1 MSENSTELT
10 AKQDAFV
17 KEYILNGGNG
27 LQAAIS
33 AGYSEDSAKEIA
45 SENLTKPNIIKAL
58 EGHREALE
66 EEFSISAGTKLGW
79 LKEIVERSMQHEQ
92 VMDKEGPTG
101 EYKFAGGDAIRAINE
116 INKMDGGHAAEKKDI
131 TSKGQSINALS
142 DEEVDAKLRALLDAS
157 ESQ

>member
-10 AKQDAFV
+10 TKQDAFV

-27 LQAAIS
+27 TQAAIS
-33 AGYSEDSAKEIA
+33 AGYSENCAQEIA
-45 SENLTKPNIIKAL
+45 SENLSKPLIIKAL

-79 LKEIVERSMQHEQ
+79 LKEIVQRSMQHEQ
-92 VMDKEGPTG
+92 VMDKDGPTG

-142 DEEVDAKLRALLDAS
+142 DEEVDAKLQALLDAS

>member
-1 MSENSTELT
+1 MSDDLT
-10 AKQDAFV
+10 PKQDAFV

-27 LQAAIS
+27 TQAAIT
-33 AGYSEDSAKEIA
+33 AGYSPDTAQQMA
-45 SENLTKPNIIKAL
+45 TENLSKPLIYKAL

-101 EYKFAGGDAIRAINE
+101 EYKFAGGDDIRAINE

-131 TSKGQSINALS
+131 TSKGESINALS

>member
-1 MSENSTELT
+1 MSENSETLT
-10 AKQDAFV
+10 PKQDAFV

-101 EYKFAGGDAIRAINE
+101 E
-116 INKMDGGHAAEKKDI
+116 
-131 TSKGQSINALS
+131 
-142 DEEVDAKLRALLDAS
+142 
-157 ESQ
+157 

>member
-1 MSENSTELT
+1 MPKLT
-10 AKQDAFV
+10 DKQEAFV

-27 LQAAIS
+27 TQAAIH
-33 AGYSEDSAKEIA
+33 AGYSENCAQEIA
-45 SENLTKPNIIKAL
+45 SENLLKPLIK
-58 EGHREALE
+58 EALE
-66 EEFSISAGTKLGW
+66 AHREGLSESFTISAETKFNW

-131 TSKGQSINALS
+131 TSKGESINALS